1 MQKKSPAKET
11 SNKIEMEVNS
21 ISIFVYDIIISSM
34 RLVILSICLIVS
46 FFAVPVGAI
55 SEGQKTAI
63 VDHCEAIKE
72 DLKKVQ
78 RADARARVYIG
89 GRYETILTDFVMP
102 MNVWL
107 VEKNMSRTEL
117 IESQNAISEGKMGFS
132 NDYVDYQQGLEQ
144 LVGMNCKA
152 EPEKFYDKLVRVRQK
167 RKKVEQD
174 MQKMTELLDDY
185 KAQVVKLKEAVSE
198 KAK

>member
-1 MQKKSPAKET
+1 MKK
-11 SNKIEMEVNS
+11 IGIGVG
-21 ISIFVYDIIISSM
+21 
-34 RLVILSICLIVS
+34 LVAVCLVGIC
-46 FFAVPVGAI
+46 AVGRVGAI

-144 LVGMNCKA
+144 LVGMNCRA

-174 MQKMTELLDDY
+174 MQKMTKLLDDY